1 MVHDLHAHAIALR
14 EIRVAV
20 IENTQINLPQKD
32 VSLMSQSRIDSASPV
47 STGIAAGL
55 AGSCVMMM
63 ARAFDEK
70 YAPRTVAETKAATGI
85 SLGFGSLLG
94 LLYGLGKK
102 SAGTGST
109 LGDGIV
115 LGMVLYSIG
124 FGILPAMGLSKP
136 PWKQEFPKIAGG
148 LLRHAIYG
156 VATAAS
162 FDVINA
168 AMSLIVPLS
177 PSSPGFRSHW
187 RLPAR

>member
-1 MVHDLHAHAIALR
+1 MVHDLLAHVIALR
-14 EIRVAV
+14 EIRVA
-20 IENTQINLPQKD
+20 IIKITQINLPQKD
-32 VSLMSQSRIDSASPV
+32 VLMSQSRIDSTSPV
-47 STGIAAGL
+47 TTGIAAGL

-70 YAPRTVAETKAATGI
+70 YAPRTVPETKAATGI

-115 LGMVLYSIG
+115 LGMVLYAIG
-124 FGILPAMGLSKP
+124 FSILPAIGVSKP
-136 PWKQEFPKIAGG
+136 PWKQDFPKIAGG

-162 FDVINA
+162 FAAINA
-168 AMSLIVPLS
+168 AMCLIVPLS